1 MERQRN
7 PARPRG
13 QRAAQWLAAG
23 VWIML
28 RSVQTTSATATR
40 LESDMMQSRECEA
53 NSVFIKFP
61 GWITPFSKH
70 QTDGGP
76 LDQWLATD
84 HDALLAE

>member
-1 MERQRN
+1 MEGQRN

-28 RSVQTTSATATR
+28 RSVQTTAATATR
-40 LESDMMQSRECEA
+40 LESDMKQTHEYKAKSL
-53 NSVFIKFP
+53 FIKFL

-76 LDQWLATD
+76 LDQWLTTD